1 MEKRRVVVTGLGGVT
16 PVGNDVETIWNN
28 IKNGISGIGE
38 ITKFD
43 TTDYKVKLAAEVKDF
58 DPEKYLDYKSIKR
71 YDLFSIYAMYASAQ
85 AYEDSGLGEDIDKN
99 RMATVYGSGIGGLK
113 TIEDNIVKVH
123 EKGVKRLSPLFIPT
137 SISNMAAGNIA
148 IMLGAKGSCT
158 ATTTACAAGTHAV
171 IDGFRVIVDNRADIA
186 IVGGSEAPITPCGIG
201 GFMNM
206 TALSTSTD
214 PNRASIPFDKERDGF
229 VAGEGAVTLILEELE
244 HAKARGAKIYAEV
257 IGYGST
263 CDAFHIT
270 SPDFK
275 GGARCM
281 DEAITT
287 SGLSAVDIDYINA
300 HGTSTGPN
308 DLNETLAIKEVFG
321 DDTKVLVS
329 STKSMTGHL
338 LGGAGAIEALIC
350 VKALQDQVAPP
361 TINYKVADEELDL
374 DYVANSA
381 RDTKLEYVMSNSL
394 GFGGHNASVIL
405 KRWNNE

>member
-1 MEKRRVVVTGLGGVT
+1 MEKRRVVITGLGGVT
-16 PVGNDVETIWNN
+16 PVGNDPVTIWENV
-28 IKNGISGIGE
+28 KNGYNAISE
-38 ITKFD
+38 ITKID

-58 DPEKYLDYKSIKR
+58 EPEKYLDYKTIKR
-71 YDLFSIYAMYASAQ
+71 YDLFSVYAMYASYQ
-85 AYEDSGLGEDIDKN
+85 AYEDSKLGDNIDKN
-99 RMATVYGSGIGGLK
+99 RIATVYGSGIGGLQ
-113 TIEDNIVKVH
+113 TMEENIVKSH
-123 EKGVKRLSPLFIPT
+123 EKGIKRLSPLFIPT
-137 SISNMAAGNIA
+137 SISNMAAGNVA

-158 ATTTACAAGTHAV
+158 ATTTACAAGTHAI
-171 IDGFRVIVDNRADIA
+171 IDGFRVIQENRADVA
-186 IVGGSEAPITPCGIG
+186 VVGGTEAPITKTGVG

-206 TALSTSTD
+206 TALTTSTD
-214 PNRASIPFDKERDGF
+214 PNRASIPFDKERSGF
-229 VAGEGAVTLILEELE
+229 VIGEGAVTLILEELE

-270 SPDFK
+270 SPDYT

-281 DEAITT
+281 SEAITT
-287 SGLSAVDIDYINA
+287 SDLSPSDINYINA

-321 DDTKVLVS
+321 NDTDVLVS

-361 TINYKVADEELDL
+361 TLNYQVADEELDL
-374 DYVANSA
+374 DYVPNTA
-381 RDTKLEYVMSNSL
+381 RETKLEYVMSNSL
-394 GFGGHNASVIL
+394 GFGGHNASIIL
-405 KRWNNE
+405 RRWTDE